1 MSLQEIKALFARFDK
16 DGNGTISFD
25 EFLENLRVRQTLHS
39 ISHSVAALNNF
50 TCGRILCLYLMCY
63 ERFKFLLYNSSITL
77 FTFTWEMVPG
87 SPSLFVCVCVCACA

>member
-25 EFLENLRVRQTLHS
+25 EFLENLRVRQTLYS

-50 TCGRILCLYLMCY
+50 TCGRILCVYLMCY

-77 FTFTWEMVPG
+77 FTFKWCQVLP
-87 SPSLFVCVCVCACA
+87 LLCVCVCVCM